1 MSAKRQIEIIN
12 LLKCNENDCFCSA
25 SMLSKKLA
33 VSVRTIKSEI
43 NTIKSIAQEIKGIQI
58 ESVASKGYKLICDD
72 TNNINELEKRIS
84 LYQND
89 KQLLNSQSMRV
100 NTILYVLLNSRKP
113 ISKVKLSNHLNESES
128 SLYLDIKEAKVIL
141 EKYDLSLSYS
151 GKNGYL
157 VEGKEIDKRRCIANE
172 NILIDKPQISDLF
185 YAYLKQI
192 SEIKECVVEICSK
205 YKYKVS
211 ESILESTI
219 IHFMLTLTRIN
230 SGYVIGNET
239 INATHLHEYE
249 LAKEIILKYVDKN
262 TENIEKEIEYFAINL
277 HGKRENDSIHE
288 IPNDVEIFINYALLR
303 IKEEYNVDFQEM
315 LDLKVALALHFSP
328 LLTRMKNKMQ
338 LKNMML
344 SQIKLEFPLA
354 FDIASFFCT
363 LIKEE
368 YHIDVSEDE
377 IAYFTLYFN
386 YGFENITINEEGK
399 KILVIT
405 SFRKSETILLKQRL
419 LGWFKNE
426 IGTIDFINPSELKTI
441 DIGQYDSLLT
451 TDKNNKYNNAAVYV
465 DLFPTEKD
473 YDHIN
478 IAINGYGNVDS
489 IINKFS
495 EKLFSVSDCKNK
507 QEALK
512 KIIEISTK
520 EKDLSSSFSD
530 LVLQR
535 ERLSSTYF
543 GNGIGI
549 PHPLYPITK
558 DTFVSVL
565 ILENPVT
572 WDDNHKVNLIML
584 ISAESGNPKSFQI
597 WNYIS
602 EFVSN
607 SLAVEKVLENKSF
620 DNFISIMRKTL
631 EKRF

>member
-1 MSAKRQIEIIN
+1 MSAKRQLEMIN
-12 LLKCNENDCFCSA
+12 ILKSYRDDSFCSA
-25 SMLSKKLA
+25 ILLAKKLD
-33 VSVRTIKSEI
+33 VSVRTVKSEI
-43 NTIKSIAQEIKGIQI
+43 NTIKSISREIKGVQI
-58 ESVASKGYKLICDD
+58 ESVASKGYKLIYED
-72 TNNINELEKRIS
+72 INKISELEKKIIS
-84 LYQND
+84 YQND
-89 KQLLNSQSMRV
+89 NQLLNSQDMRV
-100 NTILYVLLNSRKP
+100 NTILYILLNARKP

-151 GKNGYL
+151 SKKGYY

-185 YAYLKQI
+185 YAYLKKI
-192 SEIKECVVEICSK
+192 SEIKECVIEICSK
-205 YKYKVS
+205 YKYRVS

-230 SGYVIGNET
+230 SGYVIGNEP
-239 INATHLHEYE
+239 INATDLQEYE

-288 IPNDVEIFINYALLR
+288 ISNDVEQFINLALYR
-303 IKEEYNVDFQEM
+303 IKEEYNVDFQEL

-328 LLTRMKNKMQ
+328 LLTRMKNKKQ

-363 LIKEE
+363 LIKEK
-368 YHIDVSEDE
+368 YQIDVSEDE

-386 YGFENITINEEGK
+386 YGLENITINEKGK
-399 KILVIT
+399 KVLVIT

-426 IGTIDFINPSELKTI
+426 INTIDFVNPSELKTLEI
-441 DIGQYDSLLT
+441 DQYDSLLT
-451 TDKNNKYNNAAVYV
+451 TDKNSKYNIAAVYV

-495 EKLFSVSDCKNK
+495 EDLFYVTDCKSK
-507 QEALK
+507 QEALQ
-512 KIIEISTK
+512 KIIKISTK
-520 EKDLSSSFSD
+520 GKKLNSSFND

-558 DTFVSVL
+558 ETFVSVL
-565 ILENPVT
+565 ILENPVI

-597 WNYIS
+597 WHYIS

-607 SLAVEKVLENKSF
+607 SFAVEKVLEDKTF
-620 DNFISIMRKTL
+620 DNFISVMRKTL
-631 EKRF
+631 ENRF